1 MNTTLNAAHD
11 AAYDLQKI
19 YMLLNTSLS
28 FVFSLFLFCL
38 FVLLI
43 TCFKHVG
50 LICYILQDLC
60 YVLLNKSL
68 LGS

>member
-1 MNTTLNAAHD
+1 
-11 AAYDLQKI
+11 
-19 YMLLNTSLS
+19 MLMNTSLTFAFF
-28 FVFSLFLFCL
+28 FVFVFLL
-38 FVLLI
+38 FVCFLLI